1 MFVGARDHPH
11 VAAAHPL
18 EPRHRVGGDRL
29 IGMAD
34 MRATLGIADRG
45 GDVDGGLIRGHA
57 RPLAAAGREGKYCVS
72 ARGAQSG
79 FRSEAPTSGLQ
90 SLMRPSYAVLCLKK
104 KTSLH
109 FRHHLK

>member
-34 MRATLGIADRG
+34 MRATIGIADRG
-45 GDVDGGLIRGHA
+45 GDVEGGLIRGHA
-57 RPLAAAGREGKYCVS
+57 RALAAAGREGKIGR
-72 ARGAQSG
+72 AP
-79 FRSEAPTSGLQ
+79 SELQ
-90 SLMRPSYAVLCLKK
+90 SLMRISYAGCSLRTKNSNNSTAR
-104 KTSLH
+104 KT
-109 FRHHLK
+109 